1 MSGLSVSF
9 RVTLDEEEEEKEAS
23 EAEELA
29 LGAEEEGTAEDGEDT
44 AEEEEVMEE
53 EVVTVVNGEGSIGG
67 QVTEF
72 LRATTATPMAAPW
85 AVATMMGVGT

>member
-1 MSGLSVSF
+1 MSVSF
-9 RVTLDEEEEEKEAS
+9 RVNINEEEEEEETS

-29 LGAEEEGTAEDGEDT
+29 MGAEEEGTAEDMVDT

-53 EVVTVVNGEGSIGG
+53 EVVTVVNGEGSTGG